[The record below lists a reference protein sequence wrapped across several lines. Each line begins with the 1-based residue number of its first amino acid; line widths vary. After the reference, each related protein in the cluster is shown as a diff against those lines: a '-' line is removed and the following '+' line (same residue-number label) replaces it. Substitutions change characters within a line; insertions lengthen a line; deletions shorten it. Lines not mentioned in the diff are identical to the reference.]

1 MTTRKITTE
10 ENGGTVPVA
19 CTLTSADLAA
29 QSARWEQLAA
39 RAMTERVETAHGL
52 RIVFRA
58 DPGAA
63 EELRALVAVE
73 NECCPWADWTA
84 GMNDGQIVLNV
95 HSTGEGI
102 AALHAMFTSVQ
113 PSRPRAMTDL
123 ADQ

>member
-1 MTTRKITTE
+1 MTTQQDTAG

-39 RAMTERVETAHGL
+39 RAMTERIETAHGL
-52 RIVFRA
+52 RISFRA
-58 DPGAA
+58 DLGAE

-73 NECCPWADWTA
+73 NECCTWAGWTIE
-84 GMNDGQIVLNV
+84 MNAGQIVLNV

-102 AALHAMFTSVQ
+102 ATLHGMFTSLQ
-113 PSRPRAMTDL
+113 PSRPRHD
-123 ADQ
+123 